1 MITEDILAIVSH
13 PDDETFGCGA
23 TLSLHELRG
32 EKVSVLCLTCNP
44 LDRKKEFLNAST
56 KLGVSETIIWEN
68 EEIIADSKTIRRV
81 SDVIVKKRPKIV
93 ITHLPFDYHR
103 EHKITFKVVKEAIE
117 WAGHTTI
124 NKHPWVV
131 KKLYLMEVNTLIPS
145 PHVIVDVSEC
155 FEKKMQAIKAYT
167 TQLKKFSWGYY
178 QKINL
183 KKAEMRGVQGRCMY
197 AEAFLLEPIAQNGP
211 FFPEKSTKSLL

>member
-1 MITEDILAIVSH
+1 MMNEDILAIVSH

-23 TLSLHELRG
+23 TLSLHEIRG
-32 EKVSVLCLTCNP
+32 EKVSVLCLTSNP
-44 LDRKKEFLNAST
+44 LDRKKEFLDAT
-56 KLGVSETIIWEN
+56 RRLGVSDSIIWDN
-68 EEIIADSKTIRRV
+68 KEIEADFKTIRRI
-81 SDVIVKKRPKIV
+81 SDVIVEKRPKIV
-93 ITHLPFDYHR
+93 ITHLPFDYHK
-103 EHKITFKVVKEAIE
+103 EHKITFRVVKEAIE

-124 NKHPWVV
+124 YKYPWVV

-155 FEKKMQAIKAYT
+155 FDKKIRAMEAYT
-167 TQLKKFSWGYY
+167 TQLKKFPWGYY

-183 KKAEMRGVQGRCMY
+183 KKAEMRGVQGGCKY
-197 AEAFLLEPIAQNGP
+197 AEAFLLEPITQNSP